1 MEDQPNLLLVILG
14 VPVICGTALWL
25 WYLAQDNLH
34 ARLIIVALWL
44 VFLAMSI
51 IAGPPWVILMGAA
64 TVMIGMWI
72 YAQIW
77 LFW

>member
-14 VPVICGTALWL
+14 TPVICGTALYL
-25 WYLAQDNLH
+25 WYMAKGNLH
-34 ARLIIVALWL
+34 ARLIIIALWL

-51 IAGPPWVILMGAA
+51 IAGAPWVILMGAA
-64 TVMIGMWI
+64 TVMMGMWI